1 MVNTRSTTR
10 LNTRRKK
17 YTKKYIYAPP
27 KKSELLKDLEKF
39 RRIVKSKKRTL
50 KLHPLYSLYEPD
62 SFFQFNY
69 NNIPT
74 RKILPRIVPVER
86 EPYF

>member
-27 KKSELLKDLEKF
+27 KKAGITKDLEKF
-39 RRIVKSKKRTL
+39 RRIVKAKKRTGRS
-50 KLHPLYSLYEPD
+50 LHPLYSHYEPD

-74 RKILPRIVPVER
+74 RKILPRIVPQGTV
-86 EPYF
+86 F